1 MMSPLPRRGPA
12 AALAALLV
20 LAGCA
25 TGPRPSFDADEPA
38 RGDTGDVAVD
48 AVLGRLDSVAP
59 EQFTARYEIL
69 TRLGGLESTA
79 TVVQADNSRRSVTIN
94 DVRFLNGSGTAST
107 CDLATGECE
116 ASINDARVS
125 NVQVT
130 HEFYGSS
137 FAQRLRV
144 DANRRIG
151 DASGYEITQA
161 DRQALCVDVP
171 VSGGTKSYCAFENGP
186 LARYDGADLFIQAVS
201 LDDAADEAAFG
212 TG

>member
-1 MMSPLPRRGPA
+1 MMSPLPRLRPA
-12 AALAALLV
+12 VALVAALV
-20 LAGCA
+20 VAGCA

-38 RGDTGDVAVD
+38 RGETGDAAVD
-48 AVLGRLDSVAP
+48 AVLDRLDAVAP
-59 EQFTARYEIL
+59 RQFTARYEIL

-94 DVRFLNGSGTAST
+94 DVRFLNGAGTAST
-107 CDLATGECE
+107 CDVTTGECE

-130 HEFYGSS
+130 HEFYASS
-137 FAQRLRV
+137 SAQRLRV

-151 DASGYEITQA
+151 DTSGYEITQA

-171 VSGGTKSYCAFENGP
+171 VSGGIKSYCAFENGP

-201 LDDAADEAAFG
+201 LDDAADETAFG
-212 TG
+212 TD

>member
-1 MMSPLPRRGPA
+1 MMSPLPRLRPA
-12 AALAALLV
+12 VALVAALV
-20 LAGCA
+20 VAGCA

-38 RGDTGDVAVD
+38 RGETGDAAVD
-48 AVLGRLDSVAP
+48 AVLDRLDAVAP
-59 EQFTARYEIL
+59 RQFTAGYEIL

-94 DVRFLNGSGTAST
+94 DVRFLNGAGTAST
-107 CDLATGECE
+107 CDVTTGECE

-130 HEFYGSS
+130 HEFYASS
-137 FAQRLRV
+137 SAQRLRV

-151 DASGYEITQA
+151 DTSGYEITQA

-171 VSGGTKSYCAFENGP
+171 VSGGIKSYCAFENGP

-201 LDDAADEAAFG
+201 LDDAADETAFG
-212 TG
+212 TD